1 MQQQMKIENEVVVV
15 VVVVATADVLLS
27 FDADVAVLTVLS
39 LP

>member
-1 MQQQMKIENEVVVV
+1 MKIENEVVVV